1 MSNDAWDV
9 RCVRPVVDGKVWN
22 PEMKQV
28 EEAGRD
34 GYTPSP
40 PSVDVRTSQTVRAS
54 FPVSVDK
61 LFVKIAK
68 HIQDGSY
75 SIVSIGASA
84 YSFVIVCISEL
95 TSDEFMK
102 LSFTMF
108 SAERKG
114 G

>member
-1 MSNDAWDV
+1 
-9 RCVRPVVDGKVWN
+9 
-22 PEMKQV
+22 
-28 EEAGRD
+28 
-34 GYTPSP
+34 
-40 PSVDVRTSQTVRAS
+40 VDVRTSNTVRAS

-68 HIQDGSY
+68 PIQDGSY
-75 SIVSIGASA
+75 STASVSARA

-95 TSDEFMK
+95 TSVDFMK
-102 LSFTMF
+102 LSLTML